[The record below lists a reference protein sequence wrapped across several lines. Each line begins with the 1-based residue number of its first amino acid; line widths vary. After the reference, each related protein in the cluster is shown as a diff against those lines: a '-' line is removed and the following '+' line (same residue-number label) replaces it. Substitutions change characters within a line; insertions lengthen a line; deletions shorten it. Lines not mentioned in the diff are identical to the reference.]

1 MNPFTLIAFSN
12 DELLSS
18 LDIPRSIYLSRK
30 EGISGMLNIVKYQ
43 ISELLKRDDT
53 AASMAHEDRGFTKYG
68 DDDDVEEQVNAA
80 AASSSHDV
88 VSGDYS
94 DDPRRNEVAM
104 LLSGGVDSSVALK
117 LLLLQ
122 GYKVRAYYLKIWLAD
137 ELQHLSQC
145 PWEEDVAYAR
155 EVCEQLGVPL
165 EVVSLQKE
173 YYRDVV
179 RHMLDEAKAGR
190 TPNPDVLCNSRI
202 KFGAF
207 INYICR

>member
-53 AASMAHEDRGFTKYG
+53 AASMAHEDRGFIKYG
-68 DDDDVEEQVNAA
+68 DDDVEEQVNAA

-207 INYICR
+207 INYIGR